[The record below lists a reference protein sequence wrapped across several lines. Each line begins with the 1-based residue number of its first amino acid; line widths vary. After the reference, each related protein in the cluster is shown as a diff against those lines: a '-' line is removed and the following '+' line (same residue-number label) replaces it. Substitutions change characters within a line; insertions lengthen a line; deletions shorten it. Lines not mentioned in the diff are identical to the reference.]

1 VSWRFLALSPPGL
14 LLATLSA
21 AVQPESECVQFG
33 EKRLRT
39 GSSFTYSLPLGL
51 EFRLAAVGAAWR
63 IAVGPRD
70 DPDADFLAPV
80 SPPFRASPHLVIGAA
95 YGVPAQDSVRVTP
108 RQLRFV
114 SNRRDAQ
121 QARDIASAALVG
133 DLQRL
138 KNLDTLAVGR
148 LTLRILDADAD
159 EEVVK
164 WVAFVGEACLP
175 AS

>member
-21 AVQPESECVQFG
+21 AVQPEADCVQFE
-33 EKRLRT
+33 EKRLRA
-39 GSSFTYSLPLGL
+39 GSSFVYALPAGL
-51 EFRLAAVGAAWR
+51 QFRLTPSGAMWR
-63 IAVGPRD
+63 IAIGPAD
-70 DPDADFLAPV
+70 DRDADFLAPV

-95 YGVPAQDSVRVTP
+95 FGVPAHDSVRVTP
-108 RQLRFV
+108 RRLRFV
-114 SNRRDAQ
+114 SNRSHAQ

-138 KNLDTLAVGR
+138 KELDRLAVGR
-148 LTLRILDADAD
+148 LTLQILDADAD
-159 EEVVK
+159 EEVVN
-164 WVAFVGEACLP
+164 WVAFAAEACLP

>member
-1 VSWRFLALSPPGL
+1 MGWRFLAFGPPGL

-21 AVQPESECVQFG
+21 TAQPEPECVQFG
-33 EKRLRT
+33 EKRLRA
-39 GSSFTYSLPLGL
+39 GSSFAHALPLGL
-51 EFRLAAVGAAWR
+51 EFRLTFSGAAWR
-63 IAVGPRD
+63 IAIGPDD
-70 DPDADFLAPV
+70 DPGADFLAPV

-95 YGVPAQDSVRVTP
+95 FGVPAHDSVRVTP

-114 SNRRDAQ
+114 SSRLAAQ

-138 KNLDTLAVGR
+138 KDLDKLAVGR

-159 EEVVK
+159 EEVVD
-164 WVAFVGEACLP
+164 WVAFAGEACLT